1 MKPILVSVLEL
12 NAHFT
17 LHYIYIVHYHLKEDP
32 LQQDQGM
39 STNLVYNNY
48 LELAV
53 YMHVCPCWYI
63 PEW

>member
-17 LHYIYIVHYHLKEDP
+17 LHYIYIVHYHLKVDP

-39 STNLVYNNY
+39 STNLAYNNY
-48 LELAV
+48 LGL
-53 YMHVCPCWYI
+53 
-63 PEW
+63 